1 VLYTLIGFLVIP
13 WVAKDQIPKI
23 IRNELGLEA
32 RVEEISV
39 NPWYLTVRI
48 SGFGID
54 DPDGKKLIGFD
65 ELFVNLQT
73 SSIFHWAITLAEAET
88 RISICWPQS

>member
-1 VLYTLIGFLVIP
+1 MNPSAASWFSLASLKQFFSPRKAPLWVVVALVLYTIIGFLVIP

-39 NPWYLTVRI
+39 NPWYLTAPAR
-48 SGFGID
+48 SFASA
-54 DPDGKKLIGFD
+54 
-65 ELFVNLQT
+65 
-73 SSIFHWAITLAEAET
+73 SSWASEMG
-88 RISICWPQS
+88 